1 MCVLSTVLT
10 GIAIFLHFFNG
21 EEFVKI
27 QKNSWNI
34 TCNKYDDDAKQHNGT
49 SSILCVMFCTS
60 NKIRNLLINILRK
73 IYVKTEIRHLTYC
86 YSPSTWCCFH
96 FHYLSSFCAVEFGF
110 DGFWWL
116 WKLNCFRVV
125 KVGNWLNLEQISHF
139 TSGKMMFFL
148 FSWIKI

>member
-27 QKNSWNI
+27 QKNPWNI

-49 SSILCVMFCTS
+49 SSILCVMFRTS

-96 FHYLSSFCAVEFGF
+96 FHLSSFCVVEFGF